1 MNTIVSLALS
11 VCAVALIAAC
21 GGTKNTAA
29 VAPASSGEFDSSTGA
44 WKPLTKVVAPP
55 PPQQGAVIVE
65 QKKPGMMK
73 KVGDTLKKPLQWVGL
88 GKEEPQPVS
97 AATAPAAATKKP
109 AAQP

>member
-1 MNTIVSLALS
+1 MKTIASIALS
-11 VCAVALIAAC
+11 VCTAALIAAC

-29 VAPASSGEFDSSTGA
+29 ASSPTPQEFDPATAA
-44 WKPLTKVVAPP
+44 WQPLTKVVTPP
-55 PPQQGAVIVE
+55 PPQGGAVIVE

-88 GKEEPQPVS
+88 GKDEPQPVS

-109 AAQP
+109 PAQP